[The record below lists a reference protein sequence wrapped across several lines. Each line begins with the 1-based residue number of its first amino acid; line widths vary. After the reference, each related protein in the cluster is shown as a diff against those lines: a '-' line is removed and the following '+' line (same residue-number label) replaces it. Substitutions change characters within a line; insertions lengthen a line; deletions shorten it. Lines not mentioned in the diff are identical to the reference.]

1 MSTQIHFEGKRSN
14 KALEIVH
21 DARLLSNQTRSPKKL
36 AQERKELQ
44 KEAEKRKNVES
55 IKKALVELQEVG
67 GVMEK
72 HKRKD
77 ITIARPQ
84 TAGPLREHPELDMEL
99 LKLSEEKLAQLKA
112 GVDLNLQAKDSIIQE
127 LKQQY
132 ELLLE
137 QRKEMNTEFQSQVV
151 QLEEEKNKLKALAIA
166 RVANPLKKTA
176 KRGGQKTEQED

>member
-1 MSTQIHFEGKRSN
+1 
-14 KALEIVH
+14 
-21 DARLLSNQTRSPKKL
+21 
-36 AQERKELQ
+36 
-44 KEAEKRKNVES
+44 
-55 IKKALVELQEVG
+55 
-67 GVMEK
+67 MEK

-151 QLEEEKNKLKALAIA
+151 
-166 RVANPLKKTA
+166 
-176 KRGGQKTEQED
+176 